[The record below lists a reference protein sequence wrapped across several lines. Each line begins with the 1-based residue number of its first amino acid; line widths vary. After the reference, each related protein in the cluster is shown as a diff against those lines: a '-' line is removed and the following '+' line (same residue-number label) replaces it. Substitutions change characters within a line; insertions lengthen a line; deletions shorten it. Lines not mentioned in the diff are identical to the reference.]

1 MFNGICLA
9 FNGKTSDDT
18 VIFQYRPDIY
28 QKCPQKGV
36 PVFRHET
43 PMYSICMFMHFSNY
57 VIDMQMGS
65 KVAVYCDTKVNSP
78 TQEFN
83 TNNALF
89 AKLTCSATN

>member
-1 MFNGICLA
+1 
-9 FNGKTSDDT
+9 
-18 VIFQYRPDIY
+18 
-28 QKCPQKGV
+28 
-36 PVFRHET
+36 
-43 PMYSICMFMHFSNY
+43 MFMHFSNY